1 MDFVLLGSLLLFVA
15 AVAAH
20 YFSLG
25 KAPNQSE
32 KDSKHCVGWECV
44 TRLESWDL
52 SLSWCH
58 KHSFDSFWWRTLF
71 LRLLFLAIMI
81 IGMKTCVT
89 INFDLFQCFTKQFF
103 FFSYLFS
110 FGSSL
115 SYFWPRIFSFSVIIK
130 NIWVPKATPLEIP
143 AHISHYCWGRFFFL
157 LSYDTLNFRA
167 WNHNLGHKFP
177 PDYLEHFLRTRLF
190 PRR

>member
-15 AVAAH
+15 AVAVH

-81 IGMKTCVT
+81 IGIKTCVT
-89 INFDLFQCFTKQFF
+89 INFNLFQCFTKQFF
-103 FFSYLFS
+103 FLVSVFIWLV
-110 FGSSL
+110 
-115 SYFWPRIFSFSVIIK
+115 PVIFLAENFQFFCHHQK
-130 NIWVPKATPLEIP
+130 HLVPKVTLLEIP

-157 LSYDTLNFRA
+157 LPYDTLNFRA

-177 PDYLEHFLRTRLF
+177 PDYLKHF
-190 PRR
+190 